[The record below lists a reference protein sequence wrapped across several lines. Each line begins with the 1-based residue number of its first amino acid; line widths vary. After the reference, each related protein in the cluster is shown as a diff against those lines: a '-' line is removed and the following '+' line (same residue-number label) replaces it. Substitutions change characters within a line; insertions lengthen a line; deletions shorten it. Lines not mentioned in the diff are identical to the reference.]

1 MQRFFKK
8 NFCEWL
14 KFEITFKMNSVIKD
28 FFSVINVKTLIVIAA
43 ACTATYVCT
52 ELEFYYNVPTDLIG
66 IAIVFPIVFSIN
78 AAYSR
83 REKALEHYSV
93 FKGSA
98 LSCLLYTSPSPRD
111 GLLSRMPSSA

>member
-1 MQRFFKK
+1 MLLR
-8 NFCEWL
+8 
-14 KFEITFKMNSVIKD
+14 D
-28 FFSVINVKTLIVIAA
+28 FFSVINIKTLIVIIA
-43 ACTATYVCT
+43 ACTTTVICV
-52 ELEFYYNVPTDLIG
+52 ELGFHFNVPTDLIS

-98 LSCLLYTSPSPRD
+98 LSRRYAHMHWVD
-111 GLLSRMPSSA
+111 EGEKKNKKKN